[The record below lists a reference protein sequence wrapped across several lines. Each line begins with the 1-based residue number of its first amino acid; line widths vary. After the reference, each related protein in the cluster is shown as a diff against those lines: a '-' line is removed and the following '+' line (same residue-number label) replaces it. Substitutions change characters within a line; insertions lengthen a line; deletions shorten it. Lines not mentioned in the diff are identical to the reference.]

1 MPIVVYFSETC
12 HVNFTDRC
20 LYRSNGEFIPN
31 ITLYEYQIL
40 DHVTEYTNRVFERE
54 QILGWH
60 WGDDAYLYGARS
72 VDTHIGNVRAFDP
85 AIGKCFSTVTS
96 VGYRYTGPI
105 KAEISDEQYQNNGYE
120 AYLKSVRT
128 PSKKSA
134 SEVQTP
140 ITLSEVFSVV
150 CDAGDVKHIARIDD
164 GDLLVLDTKRVIASD
179 KLHFLLPASAFA
191 DQISAKTAD
200 EFCKGSI
207 LTESQDVLNRF
218 HRQTVLF
225 IDKIWDICQE
235 HMYEQLKMI
244 QALKV
249 YTSMRRSVPNKLQDL
264 QMVSEIAER
273 FVNDIL
279 SQLSSPIE
287 QRILTS
293 CIIGDFFSGKKVV
306 ITDNNAVC
314 GLVALSLI
322 SFYYLAITTPFT
334 HAEKYKADV
343 ERYKA
348 ALQSKIKEVFF
359 PDTGDDNDKVSIAEV
374 RALLDIVLA
383 GLDIPPRERR
393 AIIDK
398 YIIDRKNLDA
408 IHKNSGIRISEAAI
422 SSENESPIKIR

>member
-20 LYRSNGEFIPN
+20 LYRSNGDCIPN

-40 DHVTEYTNRVFERE
+40 EHVTEYTNRVFERE
-54 QILGWH
+54 QILRWH
-60 WGDDAYLYGARS
+60 WGDDAHLYGERS
-72 VDTHIGNVRAFDP
+72 VDTHIRNVRAFDP
-85 AIGKCFSTVTS
+85 SIEKCFSTVTS

-105 KAEISDEQYQNNGYE
+105 KAEISDEQYRCNGYE
-120 AYLKSVRT
+120 AYLKN
-128 PSKKSA
+128 
-134 SEVQTP
+134 VQTP
-140 ITLSEVFSVV
+140 EKDKSSDYKSPINLSEVFNVV
-150 CDAGDVKHIARIDD
+150 CKAGDIAYIARINN
-164 GDLLVLDTKRVIASD
+164 GDLVVQDTKKITAIN
-179 KLHFLLPASAFA
+179 KLHFLLPDSVFA

-200 EFCKGSI
+200 EFCKGGIS
-207 LTESQDVLNRF
+207 TESHEVLNRF

-225 IDKIWDICQE
+225 VDKIWDVCQE
-235 HMYEQLKMI
+235 HMHEQLKMV

-249 YTSMRRSVPNKLQDL
+249 YTSMKRSVPDALQDL

-279 SQLSSPIE
+279 SQLSTPIE

-293 CIIGDFFSGKKVV
+293 CIVGDFFCGKKVV
-306 ITDNNAVC
+306 ITDKNAVC

-334 HAEKYKADV
+334 HIEKYKEDV
-343 ERYKA
+343 ERYKT
-348 ALQSKIKEVFF
+348 ALQAKIKEVFF
-359 PDTGDDNDKVSIAEV
+359 PDSNSDNDKVSIAEV

-408 IHKNSGIRISEAAI
+408 VHKNSGIRVSETAI
-422 SSENESPIKIR
+422 SSENESLIKVR